1 MTSNLRSLFD
11 RSPEFQAVIDDG
23 NVKHVMIQPSGRF
36 EYVKLGRHRLGTAEV
51 DMSVLTELRQ
61 RDRFEEW
68 AVRTFEG
75 AWGVGILL
83 ERLPTPVVD
92 RLPQPVVNNLKRI
105 IRKDGVGAIVGGP
118 GASKSTLLLWLAMQW
133 AEETIIFVS
142 ENPPADMVSGH
153 VVHVYP
159 PNTPAARRDLER
171 LIRLSNAVFWDRV
184 TFEDLATLLTFPSG
198 KRRWFTV
205 DGSANDVPV
214 LLNAMDARGLRPRLD
229 AVMLV
234 STSVIGRAEVQNL
247 VLRESGEWDE
257 VYALDGS
264 IVSMLGRPP
273 LAVSQSLPA
282 IPASD
287 AVSTLA
293 EASSEPDPPL
303 VGLQESSS
311 MAGIRKRP
319 GQPTADFDNPLT
331 IPVSEEG
338 ESLFQESDTA
348 EPDQAT
354 GLLSGG
360 DLALFAPK
368 RSAIDSGEIDVPAF
382 RTNLPEVT
390 RQYAEVADKGETATA
405 DGDLLARLLPSIQR
419 DQSTAPNQVNLEDLR
434 ITRVEDVDE
443 NVLEN
448 TRAIRD
454 AYLKVR
460 GEEELPNIS
469 FDEESDAEE
478 NEIAGVMSE
487 HELEEISGM
496 LLEDDIATSV
506 ASAAEYALQGWK
518 SKNDGPPEYMSD
530 PDTNPTM
537 SAALPPP
544 SVENHDATEEVNLGD
559 KLRLMRARFQRKD
572 DD

>member
-1 MTSNLRSLFD
+1 
-11 RSPEFQAVIDDG
+11 
-23 NVKHVMIQPSGRF
+23 
-36 EYVKLGRHRLGTAEV
+36 
-51 DMSVLTELRQ
+51 
-61 RDRFEEW
+61 
-68 AVRTFEG
+68 
-75 AWGVGILL
+75 
-83 ERLPTPVVD
+83 
-92 RLPQPVVNNLKRI
+92 
-105 IRKDGVGAIVGGP
+105 
-118 GASKSTLLLWLAMQW
+118 
-133 AEETIIFVS
+133 
-142 ENPPADMVSGH
+142 
-153 VVHVYP
+153 
-159 PNTPAARRDLER
+159 
-171 LIRLSNAVFWDRV
+171 
-184 TFEDLATLLTFPSG
+184 
-198 KRRWFTV
+198 
-205 DGSANDVPV
+205 
-214 LLNAMDARGLRPRLD
+214 
-229 AVMLV
+229 
-234 STSVIGRAEVQNL
+234 
-247 VLRESGEWDE
+247 
-257 VYALDGS
+257 
-264 IVSMLGRPP
+264 
-273 LAVSQSLPA
+273 
-282 IPASD
+282 
-287 AVSTLA
+287 
-293 EASSEPDPPL
+293 
-303 VGLQESSS
+303 

-319 GQPTADFDNPLT
+319 KQPTTEFDNPLT

-338 ESLFQESDTA
+338 GSLFQESDMA

-354 GLLSGG
+354 GLLSNA

-368 RSAIDSGEIDVPAF
+368 RSAVDSGEIEVPAF
-382 RTNLPEVT
+382 RSNLPEVT
-390 RQYAEVADKGETATA
+390 RQYAEATDKGQTATA

-469 FDEESDAEE
+469 FEEESDAED

-487 HELEEISGM
+487 DDLDEISGM

-506 ASAAEYALQGWK
+506 ASAAEDALQGWK
-518 SKNDGPPEYMSD
+518 SRTDSQPEYLSD